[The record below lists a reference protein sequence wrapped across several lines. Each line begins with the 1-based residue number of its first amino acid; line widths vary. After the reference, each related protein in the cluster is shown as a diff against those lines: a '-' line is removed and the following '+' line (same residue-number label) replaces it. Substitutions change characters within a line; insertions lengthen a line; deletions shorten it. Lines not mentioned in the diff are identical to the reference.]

1 MQTGLLALE
10 LIAQINQIAI
20 DTRSISRE
28 FALSDSELREE
39 ELLRILKHQGFKAKS
54 KKLTMAKLAQARYP
68 LPAIIIGNDNI
79 YRVLLKVDTTEKK
92 SLIFNPISKSTQS
105 LTFEDLD
112 SLNSGRL
119 IILKHKQI
127 ESQIKFGYAW
137 FFQEISKYRRVIAEV
152 MLGSFLVQL
161 FGLAT
166 PLLTQVILDKVIVN
180 HAMNTLIVMALA
192 FGMVT
197 VFEFLLNIT
206 RNYIFIHT
214 ANKIDAKL
222 GAKLFKH
229 LFALP
234 YVYFESRKVGNIV
247 SRVKELDR
255 IREFITNRSVTVII
269 DLFFSFVFLA
279 MMIVYSP
286 FLAGVVAGIVSLIG
300 IIYFFITPA
309 LRSRLESKFQMSAQ
323 ANSYLVEAI
332 TGINT
337 VKSLAIEGSM
347 QKRWEDYL
355 GNYLNSSFNLSSLA
369 TIASALSG
377 LLQKAIVISVL
388 YLGVGLVLSN
398 KMTIGQLIAFQMF
411 SNQLTNPVLRLVNL
425 WNDFQQSMMAV
436 ERLGDILNSPI
447 EVQNS
452 QAITLPELKGNV
464 KFDNVCFKYN
474 TDSPYVLKNLSF
486 SVPPGASIGL
496 VGRSGSGKSTLTK
509 LIQRLYIQQEGA
521 IYIDDVDTRHM
532 NPIWLRYHIGTVLQE
547 NYLFSGTIREN
558 IAMARPEAS
567 IEHIIEASQ
576 LAGAHE
582 FITQLPEG
590 YDTIVGE
597 RGSTL
602 SGGQRQRIA
611 IARALITDPRIL
623 IFDEATSALDYE
635 SERIIFDNMKK
646 IQQGR
651 TVFIVA
657 HRLTAVQDCDIIF
670 VLEKGQLVEA
680 GNHKELVAQKGLYHY
695 LYKQQEMTS
704 NAYLV

>member
-1 MQTGLLALE
+1 
-10 LIAQINQIAI
+10 
-20 DTRSISRE
+20 
-28 FALSDSELREE
+28 
-39 ELLRILKHQGFKAKS
+39 
-54 KKLTMAKLAQARYP
+54 
-68 LPAIIIGNDNI
+68 
-79 YRVLLKVDTTEKK
+79 
-92 SLIFNPISKSTQS
+92 
-105 LTFEDLD
+105 
-112 SLNSGRL
+112 
-119 IILKHKQI
+119 
-127 ESQIKFGYAW
+127 
-137 FFQEISKYRRVIAEV
+137 
-152 MLGSFLVQL
+152 
-161 FGLAT
+161 
-166 PLLTQVILDKVIVN
+166 
-180 HAMNTLIVMALA
+180 
-192 FGMVT
+192 
-197 VFEFLLNIT
+197 
-206 RNYIFIHT
+206 
-214 ANKIDAKL
+214 
-222 GAKLFKH
+222 
-229 LFALP
+229 
-234 YVYFESRKVGNIV
+234 
-247 SRVKELDR
+247 
-255 IREFITNRSVTVII
+255 
-269 DLFFSFVFLA
+269 
-279 MMIVYSP
+279 
-286 FLAGVVAGIVSLIG
+286 
-300 IIYFFITPA
+300 
-309 LRSRLESKFQMSAQ
+309 
-323 ANSYLVEAI
+323 LVEAI